1 MNGSHTASRGETGS
15 LLLENLIAL
24 AILSFGLLAAAPMF
38 LQATRAT
45 EAGADVSAAGS
56 AAVDRMEL
64 LRATGYENLAVG
76 GDLTS
81 DVSGYA
87 DTSDPDVVVRWQVE
101 QINTPVPGMT
111 IRVRA
116 IMQRQVVGRAKQ
128 VTLTTR
134 RTP

>member
-1 MNGSHTASRGETGS
+1 
-15 LLLENLIAL
+15 LLLENLVAI
-24 AILSFGLLAAAPMF
+24 AILMFGLLAAAPMF
-38 LQATRAT
+38 VQAMKAT
-45 EAGADVSAAGS
+45 EVGADVSAAGS

-64 LRATGYENLAVG
+64 LRATEYSSLTVG
-76 GDLTS
+76 GGLTS
-81 DVSGYA
+81 DVTGYA
-87 DTSDPDVVVRWQVE
+87 DTSDPDVVVRWQIE
-101 QINTPVPGMT
+101 DITTPVPGMT

>member
-1 MNGSHTASRGETGS
+1 MSGPRLTRRGEAGS
-15 LLLENLIAL
+15 LLLENLVAI
-24 AILSFGLLAAAPMF
+24 AILMFGLLAAAPMF
-38 LQATRAT
+38 IQATKAT
-45 EAGADVSAAGS
+45 EVGADVSAAGS

-64 LRATGYENLAVG
+64 LRAIDYENLVVG
-76 GDLTS
+76 GDLAS
-81 DVSGYA
+81 DVTGYA

-101 QINTPVPGMT
+101 QINTPVPGKT

>member
-1 MNGSHTASRGETGS
+1 
-15 LLLENLIAL
+15 LLLENLVAI
-24 AILSFGLLAAAPMF
+24 AILMFGLLAAAPMF
-38 LQATRAT
+38 VQAMKAT
-45 EAGADVSAAGS
+45 EVGADVSAAGS

-64 LRATGYENLAVG
+64 LRATEYSSLTVG
-76 GDLTS
+76 GGLTS
-81 DVSGYA
+81 DVTGYA
-87 DTSDPDVVVRWQVE
+87 DTSDPDVVVRWQIE
-101 QINTPVPGMT
+101 DITTPVPGKT

>member
-1 MNGSHTASRGETGS
+1 MKGSQAEGRGEAGS

-24 AILSFGLLAAAPMF
+24 VILTFGLLAAAPMF
-38 LQATRAT
+38 IQATRAT
-45 EAGADVSAAGS
+45 EVGADVSAAGS

-64 LRATGYENLAVG
+64 LRATDYENLAVG
-76 GDLTS
+76 GDLSS
-81 DVSGYA
+81 DVTGYA

-116 IMQRQVVGRAKQ
+116 IMQRQVVGQAKQ